1 MVLIGLWRRIDPTDF
16 SFDDLAGMLHDIDR
30 EEFNGRLAPVVAR
43 CLRQRGWVSFHLGR
57 GCPGPIRRATCIRC
71 GQPCRSR
78 V

>member
-43 CLRQRGWVSFHLGR
+43 CLRQRG
-57 GCPGPIRRATCIRC
+57 GCRSTWAAAVGPIRRATCIRC